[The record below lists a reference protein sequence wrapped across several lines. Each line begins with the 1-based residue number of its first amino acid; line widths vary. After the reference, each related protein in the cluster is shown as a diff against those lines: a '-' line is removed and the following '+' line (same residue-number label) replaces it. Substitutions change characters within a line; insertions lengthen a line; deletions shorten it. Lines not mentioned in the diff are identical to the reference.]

1 MNRRT
6 FFKGVA
12 ALCCAP
18 IIPALPRKKSRLFLN
33 GPIAINLDG
42 TYWPYDEESLKAL
55 SIPLREVIFTK
66 ENLRIFEKC

>member
-18 IIPALPRKKSRLFLN
+18 LIPVLPRKKSRLFYV
-33 GPIAINLDG
+33 PIAINLDG

-66 ENLRIFEKC
+66 EKLEGIITWT